1 MNFQKVAIGV
11 ILGAIVAAIIVATG
25 VARFDHPAATSDNP
39 PDNPIVSASAQQRG
53 GVLRVFQYDS
63 PASMSI
69 HEEAF
74 NSAQNPMMAVFNN
87 LVLFRQDV
95 PQNRIDTIEPDLA
108 TKWSWNADM
117 TALTFQLRQ
126 GVSWHDGKPFTAA
139 DVKCTWD
146 LILGKSEDKLRT
158 NPRKSWYRN
167 LDSISTTSDTVTFH
181 LRRPQPAFIALLASG
196 YSPVYP
202 CHVPAPDMRQHPIGT
217 GPFKFVSYKPNES
230 IKLVRNEQYWKEGR
244 PYLDGIEWT
253 IIPNRSTAILGFIA
267 GKFDLTFP
275 FGLTV
280 PLMKDIQKEAP
291 QAVCELQPANQST
304 NLIVNRD
311 ASPFDNPE
319 TRRAMALALDRKSFI
334 QILAEGHGDIGG
346 AMQPPP
352 LGVWG
357 MPAEI
362 LGTLPGYGPDIG
374 KNREEARNIMKKAG
388 YGADKR
394 LAVKVS
400 VRNTPPF
407 RDPAIILIDQL
418 REVYIDAE
426 LDAVESATW
435 FPKVYRKDYKIGL
448 NLTGLG
454 VDDPDAQFYENYA
467 CGSDRNY
474 TGYCNPQMDKL
485 FDQQSM
491 EQDQEKRRDLVF
503 EIDKKLQEDGAR
515 PILFHNRFATCWH
528 PQLKGLTIMVNSLF
542 NGWRMEDVWLE
553 KKPTSASA
561 AAEPS
566 RPAAAEKPA
575 LVPPSMPSGDS
586 RTGAASPEPPAVST
600 PAPASPAETGDNPP
614 KSPKPQ
620 SEQQA
625 LEPEKRQIAS
635 RQTPPVADKKE
646 QLDPTVRD
654 LITRGWELYYLP
666 YSAVT
671 WQDAR
676 RNFERAFEL
685 DSRST
690 ETRIGLASILSTKLA
705 DGWSPVLQEDLPR
718 AENILTE
725 VIDKGTVSNRA
736 AAHFTLGVLRQ
747 MQNRLPEAQK
757 EFETAVSLDP
767 DNARAQLHLGETRL
781 FLGEPEAGIAPL
793 EQAIRLAPDG
803 PNLAIAYWA
812 LGTCQLLLGRV
823 DQAIDLLQTAR
834 TANPR
839 LWVPYLYL
847 AGAYGLRGDLDKA
860 KRTLAESMR
869 LKPAVKSLARMRAE
883 NRWLADPQYQA
894 LQVKTLNV
902 GLRRAGFPDQ

>member
-1 MNFQKVAIGV
+1 MVLRKLAIGI
-11 ILGAIVAAIIVATG
+11 ILGAIVVAIIVASG
-25 VARFDHPAATSDNP
+25 IASFDHPAAS
-39 PDNPIVSASAQQRG
+39 PDKPIESASAQKRG

-95 PQNRIDTIEPDLA
+95 PQNRMDTIVPDLA

-117 TALTFQLRQ
+117 TELTFQLRQ
-126 GVSWHDGKPFTAA
+126 GVSWHDGKLFTAA

-146 LILGKSEDKLRT
+146 LILGRGADKLRT

-167 LDSISTTSDTVTFH
+167 LDSVSVKDDTVTFH
-181 LRRPQPAFIALLASG
+181 LKRPQPAFIALLASG

-202 CHVPAPDMRQHPIGT
+202 CHVPPQEMRQHPIGT

-253 IIPNRSTAILGFIA
+253 IIPNRSTAILGFVA

-280 PLMKDIQKEAP
+280 PLMKDVQKQAP
-291 QAVCELQPANQST
+291 QAVCELRPANQST

-311 ASPFDNPE
+311 APPFDNPE
-319 TRRAMALALDRKSFI
+319 IRRAMALALDRKSFI
-334 QILAEGHGDIGG
+334 DILAEGHGDIGG

-352 LGVWG
+352 EGVWG

-362 LGTLPGYGPDIG
+362 LRTLPGYGPDIG
-374 KNREEARNIMKKAG
+374 KNREEARKIMEEAG
-388 YGADKR
+388 YGPDKR

-407 RDPAIILIDQL
+407 RDPAVILIDQL

-426 LDAVESATW
+426 LETVESATW
-435 FPKVYRKDYKIGL
+435 FPKVYRKDYKLGL

-474 TGYCNPQMDKL
+474 TGYCNPQLDKL

-491 EQDQEKRRDLVF
+491 ERDQEKRRGLVY

-515 PILFHNRFATCWH
+515 PILFHNRFATCWQ

-542 NGWRMEDVWLE
+542 NGWRMEDVWLD
-553 KKPTSASA
+553 KNPTPPA

-566 RPAAAEKPA
+566 RPGGAEKPA
-575 LVPPSMPSGDS
+575 LVPPSMPPAGT
-586 RTGAASPEPPAVST
+586 RAGTAAPEPPAAST
-600 PAPASPAETGDNPP
+600 PTAGSRAETAGNPP
-614 KSPKPQ
+614 KFAEPDQDK
-620 SEQQA
+620 EA
-625 LEPEKRQIAS
+625 LEPEKRQLTSS
-635 RQTPPVADKKE
+635 RTSPVDDERE
-646 QLDPTVRD
+646 QLDPSVRD
-654 LITRGWELYYLP
+654 LIVRGWELYYSP
-666 YSAVT
+666 YSTAR

-676 RNFERAFEL
+676 RDFERAFEL

-690 ETRIGLASILSTKLA
+690 EARIGLASILSTKLA
-705 DGWSPVLQEDLPR
+705 DGWSPVLQEDMPR
-718 AENILTE
+718 AEHLLLE
-725 VIDKGTVSNRA
+725 AVDKGSASNRA

-747 MQNRLPEAQK
+747 IQTRLPEAQT
-757 EFETAVSLDP
+757 EFETAISLDP
-767 DNARAQLHLGETRL
+767 NNARTYSHLGETL
-781 FLGEPEAGIAPL
+781 LYLGQPEAAIPRL
-793 EQAIRLAPDG
+793 EQAIRLRPNDPDV
-803 PNLAIAYWA
+803 AMTYWA
-812 LGTCQLLLGRV
+812 LGACHLLLGRT

-834 TANPR
+834 AANPR

-847 AGAYGLRGDLDKA
+847 AGAYGLKNDLDKA
-860 KRTLAESMR
+860 RSALAESLL
-869 LKPAVKSLARMRAE
+869 LKPALRSVSRMRAE
-883 NRWLADPQYQA
+883 NPWLSNPQYWA
-894 LQVKTLNV
+894 LQEKTLNR
-902 GLRRAGFPDQ
+902 GLRRAGFRDQ

>member
-1 MNFQKVAIGV
+1 MLRRAAVLAAVIG
-11 ILGAIVAAIIVATG
+11 LLAGLSAG
-25 VARFDHPAATSDNP
+25 PAA
-39 PDNPIVSASAQQRG
+39 AQKSG
-53 GVLRVFQYDS
+53 GILKLFHRDS
-63 PASMSI
+63 PASVSI
-69 HEEAF
+69 HEEATI
-74 NSAQNPMMAVFNN
+74 SVVAPMMAVFNN
-87 LVLFRQDV
+87 LVLFRPDV

-117 TALTFQLRQ
+117 TALTFELRQ
-126 GVSWHDGKPFTAA
+126 RVSWHDGKPFTAA

-167 LDSISTTSDTVTFH
+167 LDSISTTNDTVTFH
-181 LRRPQPAFIALLASG
+181 LKRPQPAFIALLASG

-202 CHVPAPDMRQHPIGT
+202 CHVPAPEMRQHPIGT

-230 IKLVRNEQYWKEGR
+230 IKLGRNEQYWKEGR

-311 ASPFDNPE
+311 AAPFDNPE
-319 TRRAMALALDRKSFI
+319 IRRAMALALDRRSFI
-334 QILAEGHGDIGG
+334 QILAEGYGDIGS

-352 LGVWG
+352 QGVWG

-362 LGTLPGYGPDIG
+362 LKTLPGYGPDIG
-374 KNREEARNIMKKAG
+374 KNREEARKIMAEAG

-407 RDPAIILIDQL
+407 RDPAVILIDQL

-426 LDAVESATW
+426 LETVESATW

-474 TGYCNPQMDKL
+474 TGYCNPQIDKL

-491 EQDQEKRRDLVF
+491 ERDQEKRRSLVF

-515 PILFHNRFATCWH
+515 PILFHNRFATCWQ
-528 PQLKGLTIMVNSLF
+528 PQLRGLTIMVNSLF

-553 KKPTSASA
+553 KKPTPPP
-561 AAEPS
+561 AAEEQSGPG
-566 RPAAAEKPA
+566 AAQKPA
-575 LVPPSMPSGDS
+575 LVPPSMP
-586 RTGAASPEPPAVST
+586 TGNTRQSPEPQPV
-600 PAPASPAETGDNPP
+600 
-614 KSPKPQ
+614 
-620 SEQQA
+620 QQA
-625 LEPEKRQIAS
+625 LQPEQRQVTSNQIS
-635 RQTPPVADKKE
+635 PVANERE
-646 QLDPTVRD
+646 QLDPTISD
-654 LITRGWELYYLP
+654 LITRGWTLYYLP
-666 YSAVT
+666 YSAVR

-676 RNFERAFEL
+676 RSFEQAFEM
-685 DSRST
+685 DPRST
-690 ETRIGLASILSTKLA
+690 EARIGFASILSTKLA

-725 VIDKGTVSNRA
+725 ALHRGNVSNRA
-736 AAHFTLGVLRQ
+736 TAHFTLGVLRQ
-747 MQNRLPEAQK
+747 MQNRLPEAQS

-767 DNARAQLHLGETRL
+767 TNARAHLHLGETRL
-781 FLGEPEAGIAPL
+781 FLGDPEASIASL

-834 TANPR
+834 AANPR

-847 AGAYGLRGDLDKA
+847 AGAYGLKGDLDKA
-860 KRTLAESMR
+860 KAALAELMR
-869 LKPAVKSLARMRAE
+869 LKPAIKSLARMRAE
-883 NRWLADPQYQA
+883 NRWLTDPRYQA
-894 LQVKTLNV
+894 LEVKTLNV
-902 GLRRAGFPDQ
+902 GLHRAGLPDQ